1 MSATDALPPRPNSRE
16 VSALYRSALPRG
28 VILEPGWLVAESA
41 ARVVRVD
48 LDTGSEP
55 TLVVVTYGEA
65 WTYAPRGTAEWRG
78 HATDLTDPSPRYDDD
93 ATRLLLWQH
102 LGDALGSRWAAVEGD
117 EVVLDRGRR
126 ASLASGETEEVRVLR
141 TIWRARSPRPVR
153 ARPR

>member
-1 MSATDALPPRPNSRE
+1 MSTADALPPRPNSRE

-28 VILEPGWLVAESA
+28 VLLEPGWLVAESA

-48 LDTGSEP
+48 LDTESEP
-55 TLVVVTYGEA
+55 TLVVATLGSTWLYS
-65 WTYAPRGTAEWRG
+65 PRGTGGWVG
-78 HATDLTDPSPRYDDD
+78 HAREDTDPTPRYDDD

-117 EVVLDRGRR
+117 EVLLDRGRR
-126 ASLASGETEEVRVLR
+126 ASLASGETEEIRVLR
-141 TIWRARSPRPVR
+141 TIWRCKSPRPVR